1 MTTPAPELDADMLA
15 ELAEMDLSAARH
27 VHTQLLAATEPDTVV
42 SLGRAYQRAARS
54 LRQTLALK
62 ARMAR
67 DAAQAERAASPRE
80 PMSDRR
86 ETAIIDRECDIQ
98 DAVERILYAEIPDDE
113 DYREVLSE
121 RFVDELNDWTEE
133 DDFTEV
139 DLDAQVLRAC
149 RYLNIPEHRAVGW
162 RDLPHPTTE
171 AVAEMLAR
179 YRSDPSGSPGLS
191 ADSG

>member
-1 MTTPAPELDADMLA
+1 MTTPTPNLDADMLA

-27 VHTQLLAATEPDTVV
+27 VHTRLLAATEVDEVADLAR
-42 SLGRAYQRAARS
+42 SYQRAARS

-67 DAAQAERAASPRE
+67 DAAQAERSASPRRGL
-80 PMSDRR
+80 SDRR
-86 ETAIIDRECDIQ
+86 ESAVIDRECDIQ
-98 DAVERILYAEIPDDE
+98 DAVERMLFAEIPDDE
-113 DYREVLSE
+113 DFREGLSE
-121 RFVDELNDWTEE
+121 RFVDELNDWTQE

-149 RYLNIPEHRAVGW
+149 RFLNLPEDRTVGW
-162 RDLPHPTTE
+162 RDLPHPATE

-179 YRSDPSGSPGLS
+179 YQNDPSSSPGVS
-191 ADSG
+191 AESG